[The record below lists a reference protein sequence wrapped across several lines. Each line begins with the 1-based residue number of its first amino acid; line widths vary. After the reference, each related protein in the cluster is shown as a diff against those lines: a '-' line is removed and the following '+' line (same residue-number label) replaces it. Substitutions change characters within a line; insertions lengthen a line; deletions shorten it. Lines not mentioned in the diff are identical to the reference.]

1 MAGTLA
7 ALIGMTASFLA
18 VINISWL
25 QERSAPELTG
35 RVMSLAMF
43 SAVSLDPI
51 SYVLAGMLVEVSL
64 TVVFLAAGGLLL
76 FTALLGTTSRTMRTV
91 D

>member
-1 MAGTLA
+1 
-7 ALIGMTASFLA
+7 MTASFLA

-25 QERSAPELTG
+25 QERSEPGLTG

-64 TVVFLAAGGLLL
+64 TAVFLSARGLLL
-76 FTALLGTTSRTMRTV
+76 FTALLGATSRTMRTAS
-91 D
+91 